1 MKLVLEFVTDK
12 NIFPIEYRRTC
23 IHFLKE
29 CLNNA
34 NDGKYYEDYYG
45 GTNTKSFTFAVFF
58 DKPSFGENCI
68 ELSSNRVKM
77 LFSTSDKLTGLIFY
91 SSFIE
96 KKNKNIMLSND
107 NSMKL
112 QYITKV
118 AEPTIKSDKIL
129 VKMNSPLIIRN
140 HNRELNK
147 DYYYAYDQE
156 AFEKEAIRTIRHQL
170 ENQGFGD
177 KFLEGLKITPIK
189 CKKVIVKHYRCKIE
203 GSLGNFLIEGH
214 PAILNY
220 LLQSGIGSR
229 KSEGFGMFE
238 LLTDEV

>member
-1 MKLVLEFVTDK
+1 MKLVLEFVTEK
-12 NIFPIEYRRTC
+12 SVFPIEYRRTC

-34 NDGKYYEDYYG
+34 NGGKYYRDYYE
-45 GTNTKSFTFAVFF
+45 GTNAKSFTFAVFF
-58 DKPSFGENCI
+58 DKPSFEEDCI
-68 ELSSNRVKM
+68 ELSSDRVKM

-91 SSFIE
+91 NSFLE
-96 KKNKNIMLSND
+96 KKNKKIMLPDD

-118 AEPTIKSDKIL
+118 SEPTIKSNKIL
-129 VKMNSPLIIRN
+129 AKMNSPLIIRN

-156 AFEKEAIRTIRHQL
+156 SFEKEAIRTIRHQL
-170 ENQGFGD
+170 KNQGFRD
-177 KFLEGLKITPIK
+177 NFLEGLKITPIK
-189 CKKVIVKHYRCKIE
+189 CKKVIVKHYQCKIE
-203 GSLGNFLIEGH
+203 GSLGNFVIEGN